1 MYIINLINHDKK
13 SPFHERDTPAAG
25 TEIINTTNKITATL
39 LDVLSLAAGRGGV
52 CTFIDAAF
60 PADLWLAFL
69 FERLLPPKDV
79 ENDIPVPGIR
89 EVTRIFPVELS
100 PTRKVFP
107 PTEELKLFFPR
118 VNLNG
123 PFDLLFL
130 NLIAI
135 MSRPYLKV

>member
-69 FERLLPPKDV
+69 FERLLPPEDV

-89 EVTRIFPVELS
+89 EVTRIFRLS
-100 PTRKVFP
+100 SARHERSFP
-107 PTEELKLFFPR
+107 PQK
-118 VNLNG
+118 
-123 PFDLLFL
+123 
-130 NLIAI
+130 
-135 MSRPYLKV
+135 S